1 MPPHTHRADQR
12 LWANPTQSK
21 ADFVMA
27 VLKAKRLREAA
38 DRAQSEVAVDEVE
51 QAP

>member
-1 MPPHTHRADQR
+1 MPPHSHRADLR

-27 VLKAKRLREAA
+27 LLKAKRLREAA
-38 DRAQSEVAVDEVE
+38 DRAQSEATVGEVE